1 MNRAIVQIAI
11 GVVFIAVAP
20 FDYLIHEWWQFGT
33 LLVTGILLLGVG
45 LRSLLRE
52 KTS

>member
-1 MNRAIVQIAI
+1 MIRAIVQIAV

-20 FDYLIHEWWQFGT
+20 FDYLIHEWWQFGI
-33 LLVTGILLLGVG
+33 LLVTGFLFLGVS